1 MKVGDLVKHAD
12 GYIGVIM
19 ETETGFRWK
28 TQPSHTRYYFS
39 SGEVGFWTNTDR
51 LEVISESR

>member
-1 MKVGDLVKHAD
+1 MKVGDLVKHTD

-19 ETETGFRWK
+19 EIDSVVGVGR
-28 TQPSHTRYYFS
+28 PSHTRYYFS

-51 LEVISESR
+51 LDVINEST